1 MKKNW
6 NLYYNKD
13 EGCIMNILIIEDDKV
28 LCNELFTL
36 LKNNNYN
43 PTILNDYNVESILK
57 INPDLILLDINL
69 PNINGKE
76 ILKNLR
82 LKSDIPVIM
91 LTSLDNDLEEV
102 TSITY
107 GADDYITKPYNPTI
121 LLLRINN
128 ILKRYKSK
136 ITTYQDLT
144 IDISKGTIS
153 RENKEIVLTKN
164 EMIIFNYLLNNKNR
178 IVSRD
183 ELMSELWGNFEYLND
198 SALTVNI
205 SRLRTK
211 LKELGYDDLI
221 ETRKKVGY
229 ILK

>member
-1 MKKNW
+1 
-6 NLYYNKD
+6 
-13 EGCIMNILIIEDDKV
+13 MNMLIIEDDKV

-57 INPDLILLDINL
+57 INPNLILLDINL

>member
-1 MKKNW
+1 
-6 NLYYNKD
+6 
-13 EGCIMNILIIEDDKV
+13 MNILIIEDDKV

-57 INPDLILLDINL
+57 INPNLILLDINL

-164 EMIIFNYLLNNKNR
+164 EMIIFNYLLNNKNK

-198 SALTVNI
+198 SALTVNL
-205 SRLRTK
+205 STLRTK

>member
-1 MKKNW
+1 
-6 NLYYNKD
+6 
-13 EGCIMNILIIEDDKV
+13 MNILIIEDDKV

-57 INPDLILLDINL
+57 INPNLILLDINL

>member
-1 MKKNW
+1 
-6 NLYYNKD
+6 
-13 EGCIMNILIIEDDKV
+13 MNILIIEDDKV

-57 INPDLILLDINL
+57 INPNLILLDINL

-107 GADDYITKPYNPTI
+107 GADDYITKPYNF
-121 LLLRINN
+121 
-128 ILKRYKSK
+128 
-136 ITTYQDLT
+136 TT
-144 IDISKGTIS
+144 
-153 RENKEIVLTKN
+153 
-164 EMIIFNYLLNNKNR
+164 
-178 IVSRD
+178 
-183 ELMSELWGNFEYLND
+183 
-198 SALTVNI
+198 
-205 SRLRTK
+205 
-211 LKELGYDDLI
+211 
-221 ETRKKVGY
+221 
-229 ILK
+229 

>member
-1 MKKNW
+1 
-6 NLYYNKD
+6 
-13 EGCIMNILIIEDDKV
+13 MNILIIEDDKV

-57 INPDLILLDINL
+57 INPNLILLDINL

-136 ITTYQDLT
+136 ITTYQDLS

-164 EMIIFNYLLNNKNR
+164 EMIYLLNNKNR

-211 LKELGYDDLI
+211 LKELGYDGLI

>member
-1 MKKNW
+1 
-6 NLYYNKD
+6 
-13 EGCIMNILIIEDDKV
+13 MNILIIEDDKV

-57 INPDLILLDINL
+57 INPNLILLDINL

-136 ITTYQDLT
+136 ITTYQDLS

>member
-1 MKKNW
+1 
-6 NLYYNKD
+6 
-13 EGCIMNILIIEDDKV
+13 MNILIIEDDKV

>member
-1 MKKNW
+1 
-6 NLYYNKD
+6 
-13 EGCIMNILIIEDDKV
+13 MNILIIEDDKV

-57 INPDLILLDINL
+57 INPNLILLDINL

-136 ITTYQDLT
+136 ITTYLDLT

-153 RENKEIVLTKN
+153 RETKEIVLTKN

-229 ILK
+229 MLK

>member
-1 MKKNW
+1 
-6 NLYYNKD
+6 
-13 EGCIMNILIIEDDKV
+13 MNILIIEDDKV

-57 INPDLILLDINL
+57 INPNLILLDINL

-136 ITTYQDLT
+136 ITTYQDLS

-205 SRLRTK
+205 SRLRMK
-211 LKELGYDDLI
+211 LKKLGYDDLI

>member
-1 MKKNW
+1 
-6 NLYYNKD
+6 
-13 EGCIMNILIIEDDKV
+13 MNILIIEDDKV

-57 INPDLILLDINL
+57 INPNLILLDINL

-144 IDISKGTIS
+144 IDISKGIIS
-153 RENKEIVLTKN
+153 RETKEIVLTKN

-205 SRLRTK
+205 SRLMMK
-211 LKELGYDDLI
+211 LKELGYDYLK
-221 ETRKKVGY
+221 EKKKKVGY

>member
-1 MKKNW
+1 
-6 NLYYNKD
+6 
-13 EGCIMNILIIEDDKV
+13 MNILIIEDDKV

-43 PTILNDYNVESILK
+43 PTILNDYNIESILK

-76 ILKNLR
+76 ILKNLK
-82 LKSDIPVIM
+82 LKCDIPVIM
-91 LTSLDNDLEEV
+91 LTSFDNDLEEV

-136 ITTYQDLT
+136 ITTYQDLS

-221 ETRKKVGY
+221 ETRKKAGY

>member
-1 MKKNW
+1 
-6 NLYYNKD
+6 
-13 EGCIMNILIIEDDKV
+13 MNILIIEDDKV

-43 PTILNDYNVESILK
+43 PTILNDYNIESILK
-57 INPDLILLDINL
+57 INPNLILLDINL

-136 ITTYQDLT
+136 ITTYQDLS

>member
-1 MKKNW
+1 
-6 NLYYNKD
+6 
-13 EGCIMNILIIEDDKV
+13 MNILIIEDDKV

-43 PTILNDYNVESILK
+43 PTILNDYNVESILQ
-57 INPDLILLDINL
+57 INPTLILLDINL

-144 IDISKGTIS
+144 IDISKGIIS
-153 RENKEIVLTKN
+153 RETKEIVLTKN

-229 ILK
+229 MLK

>member
-1 MKKNW
+1 
-6 NLYYNKD
+6 
-13 EGCIMNILIIEDDKV
+13 MNILIIEDDKV

-43 PTILNDYNVESILK
+43 PTILNDYNIESILK
-57 INPDLILLDINL
+57 INPNLILLDINL

-91 LTSLDNDLEEV
+91 LTSFDNELEEV

-153 RENKEIVLTKN
+153 RETKEIVLTKN

>member
-1 MKKNW
+1 
-6 NLYYNKD
+6 
-13 EGCIMNILIIEDDKV
+13 MNILIIEDDKV

-57 INPDLILLDINL
+57 INPNLILLDINL

-153 RENKEIVLTKN
+153 RETKEIVLTKN

-205 SRLRTK
+205 SRLRMK

-229 ILK
+229 MLK

>member
-1 MKKNW
+1 
-6 NLYYNKD
+6 
-13 EGCIMNILIIEDDKV
+13 MNILIIEDDKV

-57 INPDLILLDINL
+57 INPNLILLDINL

-107 GADDYITKPYNPTI
+107 GADDYIIKPYNPTI
-121 LLLRINN
+121 LLLRINT

>member
-1 MKKNW
+1 M
-6 NLYYNKD
+6 
-13 EGCIMNILIIEDDKV
+13 EQM
-28 LCNELFTL
+28 
-36 LKNNNYN
+36 
-43 PTILNDYNVESILK
+43 TILQNHI
-57 INPDLILLDINL
+57 
-69 PNINGKE
+69 
-76 ILKNLR
+76 
-82 LKSDIPVIM
+82 
-91 LTSLDNDLEEV
+91 
-102 TSITY
+102 
-107 GADDYITKPYNPTI
+107 I

-136 ITTYQDLT
+136 ITTYQDLS

>member
-1 MKKNW
+1 
-6 NLYYNKD
+6 
-13 EGCIMNILIIEDDKV
+13 MNILIIEDDKV

-57 INPDLILLDINL
+57 INPNLILLDINL

-144 IDISKGTIS
+144 IDISKGIIS
-153 RENKEIVLTKN
+153 RETKEIVLTKN

-229 ILK
+229 MLK

>member
-1 MKKNW
+1 
-6 NLYYNKD
+6 
-13 EGCIMNILIIEDDKV
+13 MNILIIEDDKV

-57 INPDLILLDINL
+57 INPNLILLDINL

-153 RENKEIVLTKN
+153 RETKEIVLTKN

-205 SRLRTK
+205 SRLRMK

>member
-1 MKKNW
+1 
-6 NLYYNKD
+6 
-13 EGCIMNILIIEDDKV
+13 MNILIIEDDKV

-57 INPDLILLDINL
+57 INPNLILLDINL

-91 LTSLDNDLEEV
+91 LTSFDNELEEV

>member
-1 MKKNW
+1 
-6 NLYYNKD
+6 
-13 EGCIMNILIIEDDKV
+13 MNILIIEDDKV

-57 INPDLILLDINL
+57 INPNLILLDINL

-144 IDISKGTIS
+144 IDISKGIIS
-153 RENKEIVLTKN
+153 RETKEIVLTKN

-205 SRLRTK
+205 SRLRMK

>member
-1 MKKNW
+1 
-6 NLYYNKD
+6 
-13 EGCIMNILIIEDDKV
+13 MNILIIEDDKV

-57 INPDLILLDINL
+57 INPNLILLDINL

-153 RENKEIVLTKN
+153 RETKEIVLTKN

-183 ELMSELWGNFEYLND
+183 ELMIVELLN
-198 SALTVNI
+198 
-205 SRLRTK
+205 
-211 LKELGYDDLI
+211 
-221 ETRKKVGY
+221 KKS
-229 ILK
+229 IFL

>member
-1 MKKNW
+1 
-6 NLYYNKD
+6 
-13 EGCIMNILIIEDDKV
+13 MNILIIEDDKV

-57 INPDLILLDINL
+57 INPNLILLDINL

-136 ITTYQDLT
+136 ITTYQDLS

-229 ILK
+229 MLK

>member
-1 MKKNW
+1 
-6 NLYYNKD
+6 
-13 EGCIMNILIIEDDKV
+13 MNILIIEDDKV

-57 INPDLILLDINL
+57 INPNLILLDINL

-136 ITTYQDLT
+136 ITTYLDLT

-153 RENKEIVLTKN
+153 RETKEIVLTKN

-205 SRLRTK
+205 SRLRMK

>member
-1 MKKNW
+1 MKKSLI
-6 NLYYNKD
+6 LYYNKD

-57 INPDLILLDINL
+57 INPNLILLDINL

-102 TSITY
+102 TSMSY

>member
-1 MKKNW
+1 
-6 NLYYNKD
+6 
-13 EGCIMNILIIEDDKV
+13 MNILIIEDDKV
-28 LCNELFTL
+28 LCNELFSL

-43 PTILNDYNVESILK
+43 PIILNDYNIASILK

-91 LTSLDNDLEEV
+91 LTSFDNELEEV

-136 ITTYQDLT
+136 ITTYQDLS

-205 SRLRTK
+205 SRLRNK

-221 ETRKKVGY
+221 ETRKKAGY

>member
-1 MKKNW
+1 
-6 NLYYNKD
+6 
-13 EGCIMNILIIEDDKV
+13 MNILIIEDDKV
-28 LCNELFTL
+28 LCNELFSL

-43 PTILNDYNVESILK
+43 PTILNDYNIASILK

-91 LTSLDNDLEEV
+91 LTSFDNELEEV
-102 TSITY
+102 MSITY

-136 ITTYQDLT
+136 ITTYQDLS

-153 RENKEIVLTKN
+153 KENKEIVLTKN

-211 LKELGYDDLI
+211 LKELGYDDVI
-221 ETRKKVGY
+221 ETRKKAGY

>member
-1 MKKNW
+1 
-6 NLYYNKD
+6 
-13 EGCIMNILIIEDDKV
+13 MNILIIEDDKV

-57 INPDLILLDINL
+57 INPNLILLDINL

-211 LKELGYDDLI
+211 LKELGYDGLI

>member
-1 MKKNW
+1 
-6 NLYYNKD
+6 
-13 EGCIMNILIIEDDKV
+13 MNILIIEDDKV

-57 INPDLILLDINL
+57 INPNLILLDINL

-153 RENKEIVLTKN
+153 RETKEIVLTKN

-229 ILK
+229 MLK

>member
-1 MKKNW
+1 
-6 NLYYNKD
+6 
-13 EGCIMNILIIEDDKV
+13 MNILIIEDDKV

-57 INPDLILLDINL
+57 INPNLILLDINL

-153 RENKEIVLTKN
+153 RETKEIVLTKN

>member
-1 MKKNW
+1 
-6 NLYYNKD
+6 
-13 EGCIMNILIIEDDKV
+13 MNILIIEDDKV

-57 INPDLILLDINL
+57 INPNLILLDINL

-144 IDISKGTIS
+144 IDISKGIIS
-153 RENKEIVLTKN
+153 RETKEIVLTKN

>member
-1 MKKNW
+1 
-6 NLYYNKD
+6 
-13 EGCIMNILIIEDDKV
+13 MNILIIEDDKV

-57 INPDLILLDINL
+57 INPNLILLDINL

-205 SRLRTK
+205 SRLRMK
-211 LKELGYDDLI
+211 LKKLGYDDLI

>member
-1 MKKNW
+1 
-6 NLYYNKD
+6 
-13 EGCIMNILIIEDDKV
+13 MNILIIEDDKV

-57 INPDLILLDINL
+57 INPNLILLDINL

-153 RENKEIVLTKN
+153 RETKEIVLTKN

-205 SRLRTK
+205 SRLRMK
-211 LKELGYDDLI
+211 LKKLGYDDLI

>member
-1 MKKNW
+1 
-6 NLYYNKD
+6 
-13 EGCIMNILIIEDDKV
+13 MNILIIEDDKV

-57 INPDLILLDINL
+57 INPNLILLDINL

-102 TSITY
+102 TSITD

>member
-1 MKKNW
+1 
-6 NLYYNKD
+6 
-13 EGCIMNILIIEDDKV
+13 MNILIIEDDKV

-136 ITTYQDLT
+136 ITTYQDLS

>member
-1 MKKNW
+1 
-6 NLYYNKD
+6 
-13 EGCIMNILIIEDDKV
+13 MNILIIEDDKV

-57 INPDLILLDINL
+57 INPNLILLDINL

-144 IDISKGTIS
+144 IDISKGIIS
-153 RENKEIVLTKN
+153 RETKEIVLTKN

-205 SRLRTK
+205 SRLRMK
-211 LKELGYDDLI
+211 LKKLGYDDLI

>member
-1 MKKNW
+1 
-6 NLYYNKD
+6 
-13 EGCIMNILIIEDDKV
+13 MNILIIEDDKV

-43 PTILNDYNVESILK
+43 PTILNDYNIESILK
-57 INPDLILLDINL
+57 INPNLILLDINL